1 MPLSKGLF
9 CEALHMSIP
18 NLVKGLFVPRRFVRL
33 PMMNERLLEW
43 RQRIPSM
50 LLARQDGRF
59 DPLIIH
65 STTPTPLVKK
75 SRWNG
80 MDRGGMEKSM
90 TSKVTSITLP
100 TSVFPPVGM
109 NGLALQ
115 DFKNNECYLPLDS
128 ACICKFKK
136 EN

>member
-1 MPLSKGLF
+1 MSEGELAVADEATEESSIVETPPNEEVEEETLETLETLQ
-9 CEALHMSIP
+9 EAL
-18 NLVKGLFVPRRFVRL
+18 
-33 PMMNERLLEW
+33 
-43 RQRIPSM
+43 
-50 LLARQDGRF
+50 
-59 DPLIIH
+59 
-65 STTPTPLVKK
+65 KK

-128 ACICKFKK
+128 ACICKFKQ
-136 EN
+136 ENCGQIRKNNQDDGWKISTFERFDDTTS